1 MLQADTSSD
10 KRTALL
16 RAALEVFSESGVHGV
31 AVPEIARRAKV
42 ATGTIYRYF
51 PSKEALVNELYREQK
66 AALGERLN
74 AGFDRK
80 AEPKQ
85 LFDEFWRRLVAFACE
100 EPCAYRFLE
109 LQDHRSYLDK
119 QSLKMERQVLAPMTA
134 SVRRLQTQGVFRAD
148 VRHEVVMAL
157 IWGAFVNLF
166 KAERDGYLK
175 LSPQDIRSARD
186 ACWRMFAASANAGAR
201 SAEAG

>member
-1 MLQADTSSD
+1 MLLTETTSD

-51 PSKEALVNELYREQK
+51 ASKEALVNELYREQK
-66 AALGERLN
+66 EALGQRLN
-74 AGFDRK
+74 AGLDRD
-80 AEPKQ
+80 APPKQ
-85 LFDEFWRRLVAFACE
+85 VFDEFWRRLVTFARE

-119 QSLKMERQVLAPMTA
+119 KSLKMERQVLAPMTA
-134 SVRRLQTQGVFRAD
+134 SVRRLQAKGTFRTD

-175 LSPQDIRSARD
+175 LSPRDINAARD
-186 ACWRMFAASANAGAR
+186 ACWRMFVVI
-201 SAEAG
+201 